1 VLVRVVLDAN
11 VAAAGIVF
19 RGEPW
24 AVLLK
29 LARRNATAFGSD
41 FTLAE
46 TRDTVSM
53 LSRLKKSKA
62 NPGGALR
69 WYLGIVKLI
78 EPAPLGKQRSRDAD
92 DDPYLAVALAAGAL
106 IVTYDKDLL
115 EMGKPF
121 GIEILRPSQFLN
133 RFRI

>member
-1 VLVRVVLDAN
+1 MRVVLDAN
-11 VAAAGIVF
+11 VAAAGTVF

-29 LARRNATAFGSD
+29 LARRQATAFVSE

-46 TRDTVSM
+46 TRNTVAV
-53 LSRLKKSKA
+53 LSRLKKSKGH
-62 NPGGALR
+62 PGGALT
-69 WYLGIVKLI
+69 WYLGIVRPI
-78 EPAPLGKQRSRDAD
+78 EPAPLGKQRSRDAN
-92 DDPYLAVALAAGAL
+92 DDPYLAVALAAKAS

-115 EMGKPF
+115 DLGKPF

-133 RFRI
+133 RFKI